1 MKRILVTGGAGFLGS
16 HLCQR
21 LIEEENYVICMDN
34 LYSGSLS
41 NINNLLTHKNFHFV
55 NHSVIDSFDVIVD
68 EIYHLACPASPV
80 HYQKDP
86 LYTLDTNYLGSKN
99 VLQLAKANNA
109 KVLLTSTSE
118 VYGDPLIHP
127 QTEDY
132 FGNVNPIGIRSCYD
146 EGKRV
151 SETMFFDHQRV
162 FGTKIKIARIFNT
175 YGPKMNLDDGRVV
188 SNFITQALKSSPLT
202 VYGNGLQTRSLCYV
216 SDMINGLI
224 KLMNSEEFIIGPINL
239 GNPFELTILEIATLI
254 KSKIKSTSQIV
265 FLDIPEDDPKR
276 RRPNIDKAVED
287 LGWTPIIELDEGINL
302 TIDYFKSFIAGQEK

>member
-16 HLCQR
+16 HLCHR
-21 LIEEENYVICMDN
+21 LIEEENYVICVDN

-41 NINNLLTHKNFHFV
+41 NINNLLTHTNFQFI
-55 NHSVIDSFDVIVD
+55 NQSVIDSFDVIVD

-224 KLMNSEEFIIGPINL
+224 KLMNSEEFITGPINL

-254 KSKIKSTSQIV
+254 KAKIKSTSQIV
-265 FLDIPEDDPKR
+265 FSDIPEDDPKR